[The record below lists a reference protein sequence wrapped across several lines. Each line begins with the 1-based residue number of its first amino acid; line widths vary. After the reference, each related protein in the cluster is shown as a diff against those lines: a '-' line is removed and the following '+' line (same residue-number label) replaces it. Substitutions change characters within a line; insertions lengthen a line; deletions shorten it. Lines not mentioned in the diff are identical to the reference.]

1 MTCVALPCTSPT
13 RRLSCAS
20 AIRKESLMCHRSS
33 APPALPGALR
43 RARCLAGREAA
54 RRCRARFRPRHGPF
68 GWPRGTP
75 ERFRGGSR
83 RPRCRRTCR
92 GAAPGARA
100 PLTQQLIH
108 GRTQL
113 GGRFHRTNAGRL
125 GALAARDDAP
135 GVPQALARG
144 SGDAG
149 DIGDHGLGN
158 EPADVM
164 RGGFLV
170 AATDFTHE
178 NDALGARIALKELQ
192 HIDEVHAAHRV
203 TADADA
209 GALAEPD
216 VGGLEYGLVGERA
229 RARHDAD
236 AALLVNE
243 ARHDADLAFLRR
255 DDARAVGADQAR
267 SGAGQHRL
275 HAHHVIHRDAFGDAH
290 RQLDARI
297 DGLQNRIRRPGR
309 RPVDHAGRGA
319 GRAHRVPHRVEYR
332 QSQVLLS
339 AAARSHAAHEP
350 GAVGQRC
357 FRVKGALLAGK
368 SLADH
373 PGVAV
378 DQNAHAPPFAASPT
392 PLRAASARSAAAVI
406 ASPLLASFARA
417 SCALVPSSRTT
428 TGTLTPTFFTAL
440 ITPSAMVSQRTM
452 PPKMFTSTA
461 RTRELDRISSNA
473 AVTRSL
479 VAPPPTSRKFAG
491 RPWCSL
497 IRSMVAIAS
506 PAPFTMQ
513 AMSPSRDT

>member
-1 MTCVALPCTSPT
+1 MTRAALPCTSPT

-20 AIRKESLMCHRSS
+20 AIRTESLMCHRPS
-33 APPALPGALR
+33 APPAPRGALR
-43 RARCLAGREAA
+43 RARCLASREAA
-54 RRCRARFRPRHGPF
+54 RSCGARFRPRHGPS
-68 GWPRGTP
+68 GWPRGL
-75 ERFRGGSR
+75 ERPRAGAR
-83 RPRCRRTCR
+83 RARCRRTCR

-113 GGRFHRTNAGRL
+113 GGRLHRTNAGRL
-125 GALAARDDAP
+125 ECRVLVRRGALAARDDGP
-135 GVPQALARG
+135 GVPHALARG
-144 SGDAG
+144 SSDAG
-149 DIGDHGLGN
+149 DIGDHGLRD

-178 NDALGARIALKELQ
+178 NNALGARIALKELQ

-236 AALLVNE
+236 
-243 ARHDADLAFLRR
+243 LAFLRR
-255 DDARAVGADQAR
+255 DNARAVGADEAR
-267 SGAGQHRL
+267 SGAGQHRP

-297 DGLQNRIRRPGR
+297 DGFQNRIRRPGR
-309 RPVDHAGRGA
+309 RHVDHAGRGA
-319 GRAHRVPHRVEYR
+319 GRAHRLPHRIEYR

-339 AAARSHAAHEP
+339 AAARSHAAHEL

-373 PGVAV
+373 PGVAI
-378 DQNAHAPPFAASPT
+378 DQNTHALPFAASAT
-392 PLRAASARSAAAVI
+392 TLRAASVRSAAAVI
-406 ASPLLASFARA
+406 VSPMPASFARA

-497 IRSMVAIAS
+497 IRSMVKLAS

>member
-1 MTCVALPCTSPT
+1 MTRAALPCTSPT
-13 RRLSCAS
+13 RRLSGAS
-20 AIRKESLMCHRSS
+20 AIRTESLMCHRSS
-33 APPALPGALR
+33 APPALRRALR
-43 RARCLAGREAA
+43 RARCLASREAA
-54 RRCRARFRPRHGPF
+54 RSCGARFRPRHGPF
-68 GWPRGTP
+68 GWPRGTL
-75 ERFRGGSR
+75 ERFRACAR

-92 GAAPGARA
+92 GAAPGTRA

-113 GGRFHRTNAGRL
+113 GGRLHRTNAGRL
-125 GALAARDDAP
+125 ECRVLVRRGALAARDDGP
-135 GVPQALARG
+135 GVPHALARR

-149 DIGDHGLGN
+149 DIGDHGLGD

-203 TADADA
+203 PADADA

-290 RQLDARI
+290 RRC
-297 DGLQNRIRRPGR
+297 
-309 RPVDHAGRGA
+309 
-319 GRAHRVPHRVEYR
+319 ESR

-378 DQNAHAPPFAASPT
+378 DQNAHALPFAASAT
-392 PLRAASARSAAAVI
+392 TLRAASVRSAAAVI
-406 ASPLLASFARA
+406 VSPLLASFARA

-479 VAPPPTSRKFAG
+479 VAPPPTPRTCAG

-506 PAPFTMQ
+506 PAPFTMH